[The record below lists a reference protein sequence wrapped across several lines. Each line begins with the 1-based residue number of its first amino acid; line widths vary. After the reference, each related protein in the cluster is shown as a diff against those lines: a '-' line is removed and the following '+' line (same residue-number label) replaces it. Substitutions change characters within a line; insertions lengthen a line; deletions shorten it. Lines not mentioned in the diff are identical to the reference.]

1 MGGMIT
7 SDIIPFQL
15 AESAHICQEIQ
26 SGPYKG
32 LNQNDSA
39 VKVATTVHS
48 YFNFLEERVEEGEL
62 SYNEVHP
69 PHLLETLKQADLYS
83 VGVTQTMYSG
93 WRHQAKAEKTYNEIV
108 DMTSIGCRR
117 SDITTESSMKL
128 YTSFFDQSTEMS
140 PVSRHKMHLPRP
152 YPILLTFYFPM

>member
-1 MGGMIT
+1 M
-7 SDIIPFQL
+7 
-15 AESAHICQEIQ
+15 
-26 SGPYKG
+26 
-32 LNQNDSA
+32 
-39 VKVATTVHS
+39 KVATTVHS

-140 PVSRHKMHLPRP
+140 PVSRHKMHPPRP
-152 YPILLTFYFPM
+152 YPILLIPSTFQCSSSKRMSWERGCHQIQASR

>member
-1 MGGMIT
+1 M
-7 SDIIPFQL
+7 
-15 AESAHICQEIQ
+15 
-26 SGPYKG
+26 
-32 LNQNDSA
+32 
-39 VKVATTVHS
+39 KVATTVHS
-48 YFNFLEERVEEGEL
+48 YFNLLEEKVEEGEL

-128 YTSFFDQSTEMS
+128 YSSFFDQSTEIS
-140 PVSRHKMHLPRP
+140 PVSQSTCINVRP
-152 YPILLTFYFPM
+152 SDPAYLLLSCSSSKPMSWEKGSRQILANL